1 MGLFDKFLNRG
12 SNATTEKGIYH
23 LPISGGTLNDGGI
36 LNWWQAGRNIDQ
48 FDSPTAI
55 VHACVDAYAQTMASL
70 YGDHYQYDDQDT
82 KRRIK
87 SSALSRCLHQPND
100 YQTRSDF
107 ILNLVKA
114 ILMDGNAYVL
124 GQRNARGE
132 FVALHLMP
140 SKSTQPYI
148 EPETKAIFY
157 GVGENPMLG
166 DFDVMVPSREIMHIR
181 LHTPAHPL
189 IGVSPITNAA
199 SSIAANAA
207 ITNHQAAFFNNMSRP
222 SGVLSTD
229 MKLNADQMIQLRNA
243 WEHQS
248 KNMNSGGIPILGSG
262 IKWEPMSI
270 DSQDSQLIQAFQMSI
285 EDVARAFR
293 VPLPLVGDY
302 RNSTYNNVE
311 QLISAWLAT
320 GLGFLLEHI
329 ETSFDKFFGLPRGQF
344 TEFDV
349 DSLLRTDFQTRI
361 DGYTRAIQQGLM
373 TPNEARAK
381 MGGLPSV
388 DNGDVVYAQ
397 AQMQPLGYEPPEPE
411 PVAEPVEALPE
422 AETEE
427 DAEAEQDEA
436 EKNVV
441 VYLKGLI
448 NG

>member
-1 MGLFDKFLNRG
+1 MSLLDKLFSR
-12 SNATTEKGIYH
+12 NATNQEEKGIYH
-23 LPISGGTLNDGGI
+23 LPTTGGILNDGGI
-36 LNWWQAGRNIDQ
+36 LNWWQAGRNVDH

-70 YGDHYQYDDQDT
+70 YAEHFKYDDKDT
-82 KRRIK
+82 KERIK
-87 SSALSRCLHQPND
+87 GSALSRCLHQPND

-107 ILNLVKA
+107 ILNLVKS

-124 GQRNARGE
+124 GQRNNRGE
-132 FVALHLMP
+132 FVSLHLMP
-140 SKSTQPYI
+140 SKSTQPYV

-157 GVGENPMLG
+157 GVGGNPLVG
-166 DFDVMVPSREIMHIR
+166 DFDVMIPSRDVMHIR

-189 IGVSPITNAA
+189 VGVSPITNAA

-381 MGGLPSV
+381 MGGLPNV
-388 DNGDVVYAQ
+388 DKGDQVYAQ
-397 AQMQPLGYEPPEPE
+397 SQMKPLGFEEAEPE
-411 PVAEPVEALPE
+411 PVAPVAALPE
-422 AETEE
+422 ELTEAVEVE
-427 DAEAEQDEA
+427 DEES

>member
-1 MGLFDKFLNRG
+1 
-12 SNATTEKGIYH
+12 
-23 LPISGGTLNDGGI
+23 
-36 LNWWQAGRNIDQ
+36 
-48 FDSPTAI
+48 
-55 VHACVDAYAQTMASL
+55 
-70 YGDHYQYDDQDT
+70 
-82 KRRIK
+82 
-87 SSALSRCLHQPND
+87 
-100 YQTRSDF
+100 
-107 ILNLVKA
+107 
-114 ILMDGNAYVL
+114 
-124 GQRNARGE
+124 
-132 FVALHLMP
+132 
-140 SKSTQPYI
+140 
-148 EPETKAIFY
+148 
-157 GVGENPMLG
+157 
-166 DFDVMVPSREIMHIR
+166 
-181 LHTPAHPL
+181 
-189 IGVSPITNAA
+189 
-199 SSIAANAA
+199 
-207 ITNHQAAFFNNMSRP
+207 
-222 SGVLSTD
+222 
-229 MKLNADQMIQLRNA
+229 
-243 WEHQS
+243 
-248 KNMNSGGIPILGSG
+248 
-262 IKWEPMSI
+262 
-270 DSQDSQLIQAFQMSI
+270 MSI

-422 AETEE
+422 TIEETEVVE
-427 DAEAEQDEA
+427 DDEA